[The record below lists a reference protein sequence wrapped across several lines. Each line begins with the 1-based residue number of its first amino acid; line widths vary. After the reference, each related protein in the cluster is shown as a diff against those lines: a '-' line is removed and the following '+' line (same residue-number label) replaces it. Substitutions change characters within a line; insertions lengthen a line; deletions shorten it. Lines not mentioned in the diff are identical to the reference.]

1 MNTYTNEQAPT
12 TKGAANFLT
21 GLLFGSLAGAVTM
34 LFFAPQS
41 GKETRQQIQ
50 QKALDLRDQA
60 TTTMENTLSQ
70 VRVRADQL
78 KTDLEDKAKSL
89 KQQGQDVL
97 VDQLERV
104 SEVAK
109 NSKKLIQGNG
119 KQS

>member
-1 MNTYTNEQAPT
+1 
-12 TKGAANFLT
+12 
-21 GLLFGSLAGAVTM
+21 M

-70 VRVRADQL
+70 VRERADQL
-78 KTDLEDKAKSL
+78 KTDVEGKAKSL

-97 VDQLERV
+97 VDQLDRV
-104 SEVAK
+104 SEAAK